1 MNNILII
8 VNTSHKH
15 IPFISVTVHC
25 KTTLFKE
32 EIMIKMTSA
41 ILNRTPDIKKEQS
54 VIVIDI

>member
-8 VNTSHKH
+8 VNTSLL
-15 IPFISVTVHC
+15 SVSQC
-25 KTTLFKE
+25 IAKITLFKE
-32 EIMIKMTSA
+32 EIMIKMKPA